1 MKRRFSAEKKC
12 DDATIGDVDFDPETT
27 KSRRIVRLSSEI
39 DRARARGALAVQ
51 MRISA
56 VDVDDLAS
64 GMA

>member
-1 MKRRFSAEKKC
+1 MKRWFSVEKKF

-39 DRARARGALAVQ
+39 DRVGARGALAVQ
-51 MRISA
+51 MRIST